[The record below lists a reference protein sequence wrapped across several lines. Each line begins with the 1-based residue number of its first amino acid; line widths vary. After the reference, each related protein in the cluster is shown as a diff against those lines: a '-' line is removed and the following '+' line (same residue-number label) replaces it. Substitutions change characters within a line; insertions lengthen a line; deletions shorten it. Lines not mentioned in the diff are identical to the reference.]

1 MLFAEDDQDDRM
13 LLEVAL
19 ARIGMDHYYIAKDG
33 VEVTEYLEGK
43 GKFADKMRFP
53 TPTCLILDVNMPR
66 MNGVDVLEW
75 LKAREDQCIIPTV
88 LFTGE
93 ATESQL
99 RRAYVLGVRTV
110 FKKPSG
116 IDCLVD
122 GLRMLENYW
131 SHAEIPNPELVD
143 C

>member
-1 MLFAEDDQDDRM
+1 MLER
-13 LLEVAL
+13 
-19 ARIGMDHYYIAKDG
+19 
-33 VEVTEYLEGK
+33 TEYLEGK

-66 MNGVDVLEW
+66 MNGVEVLEW
-75 LKAREDQCIIPTV
+75 LKAREEDCIIPTV

-93 ATESQL
+93 ATERQL
-99 RRAYVLGVRTV
+99 RRAYQLGVRTV

-116 IDCLVD
+116 IDSLVE
-122 GLRMLENYW
+122 GLRMLQNYW
-131 SHAEIPNPELVD
+131 SHAEIPNPDMVE